1 MPKKFFKPKTLGS
14 FKGITPQ
21 IMRVFEQNPDDE
33 YSHKEI
39 CSKID
44 ANNPALRQQVYDVL
58 LQLSKRNLL
67 KQLTHQSFK
76 LVENKNT
83 LSGRIEIT
91 QRGSGFVVVEG
102 EEKDIFIAPHN
113 IGQAMHNDLVKL
125 RIINPGKNRPEG
137 AVMQVLEREKTQ
149 FVGTIKISDKK
160 AMLIPDNAR
169 SGIQIQISEGQLN
182 GAVNGVKALVKI
194 TVWPKSTSI
203 PFGEVIAILG
213 YPGTNDVEMLS
224 ILYNQGIDPVFPD
237 AVLEEAEQVSINLDE
252 REIAKRKDFREILTF
267 TIDPADAKDFD
278 DAISYQ
284 ELPNG
289 DFELGVHIADVSHYV
304 RPGSAMDKEALKRS
318 NSVYL
323 VDRVIPMLPEQLS
336 NIACSLR
343 PHEDKYSFSA
353 VFVMNRKGDVK
364 SEWFGK
370 TVIHSNRRFSYE
382 EAQEIIEGKSGDHE
396 NEIRAIDKVAKI
408 IRKERLAQ
416 GALNIESEEMRFQLD
431 EKGHP
436 IGTIVKT
443 SKDAHKLIEEFML
456 LANKRVC
463 TYLSKPSKNKDV
475 IPMIYRVHDKPDPE
489 KIGFLKLFIDKFGHE
504 LSYQGMD
511 EIAKNI
517 NHLLLTIREE
527 NEFPLIQS
535 MVIRSMAKATYE
547 TANIGHFGLAF
558 THYSHFT
565 SPIRRYADLMVHRIL
580 EQELQGRNHTYGN
593 SLDEICKLIS
603 RNERKASE
611 AERES
616 TKYFQ
621 TLFVIDRIGE
631 EFEGVISGITEHGMY
646 VRLLENNCEGMV
658 SMQSIE
664 GDRYYFDADKF
675 RIIGSRFH
683 KEYNFGDSVKVKI
696 TDVSTKKRQI
706 DLMLSKD

>member
-463 TYLSKPSKNKDV
+463 AYLSKPSKNKDV

-675 RIIGSRFH
+675 RIIGSRFQ